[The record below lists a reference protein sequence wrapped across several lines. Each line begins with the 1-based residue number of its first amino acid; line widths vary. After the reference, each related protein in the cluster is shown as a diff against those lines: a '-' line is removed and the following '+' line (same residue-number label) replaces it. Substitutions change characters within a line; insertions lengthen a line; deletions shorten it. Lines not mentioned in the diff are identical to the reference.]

1 MLSCVAFAGSDGKVL
16 AIRDY
21 RGDLDRDAIVLFCDS
36 VIRKKETENSPTVK
50 RGDFTYFFIRQG
62 GLHIVTATKAN
73 INAVMVFEYLK
84 QVLKVLNSYFGGN
97 ATVEKVKENS
107 TLIYAIMD
115 EVMDYGYPQILQAE
129 VLKEYILEKG
139 MPEDV
144 KALAAL
150 RERQKNLTLDVTGAV
165 SWRKRGIVYKVNEL
179 YLDAIEKVSA
189 LLTPSGDMLYGS
201 VVGVITMN
209 TRLSGMPECKL
220 GLNDKLL
227 MGGEDGGTGQA
238 AGNYNAK
245 RDVSL
250 DSLKF
255 HQCVKLRNYETN
267 KEVAFVPPD
276 GEFELCN
283 YRMTENIKVP
293 FKVVPLYTQHGRTRA
308 EMTVKIRG
316 DFAMDLMAYK
326 VVLTLPVPGT
336 TSNVVPEVSGGKCK
350 FDLSK
355 SQVTWKLP
363 EFGGGTEFQLK
374 MEINMIS
381 TLNEKAWDKPPI
393 KIAFNLPMYTST
405 GLRIRFL
412 KVYEKSNYVP
422 RKWVRYLTQAG
433 DFEVRLP

>member
-1 MLSCVAFAGSDGKVL
+1 MLPGFPRA
-16 AIRDY
+16 RT
-21 RGDLDRDAIVLFCDS
+21 LF
-36 VIRKKETENSPTVK
+36 
-50 RGDFTYFFIRQG
+50 
-62 GLHIVTATKAN
+62 
-73 INAVMVFEYLK
+73 
-84 QVLKVLNSYFGGN
+84 
-97 ATVEKVKENS
+97 
-107 TLIYAIMD
+107 
-115 EVMDYGYPQILQAE
+115 PQLLTR
-129 VLKEYILEKG
+129 VR
-139 MPEDV
+139 
-144 KALAAL
+144 AA
-150 RERQKNLTLDVTGAV
+150 Q
-165 SWRKRGIVYKVNEL
+165 VNEL

-381 TLNEKAWDKPPI
+381 TLNEK
-393 KIAFNLPMYTST
+393 
-405 GLRIRFL
+405 
-412 KVYEKSNYVP
+412 
-422 RKWVRYLTQAG
+422 VRDRPA
-433 DFEVRLP
+433 RSRSSASAC